1 MPSRTRVRCDRTAD
15 EVTGPPTRHT
25 NEEEDVMLKNL
36 MFVTIYVSDQDRALV
51 FYTQS
56 LGLQKCGDNPGPEGR
71 FLTVA
76 PRDESVQ
83 IVLWPGNPRQG
94 PAVDAA
100 EPSVVMGPIFLESD
114 DLREEFEVLRSRG
127 VEFVQPEPED
137 YAFGVRVT
145 ALDPDGNR
153 IELRQ
158 PNRS

>member
-1 MPSRTRVRCDRTAD
+1 
-15 EVTGPPTRHT
+15 
-25 NEEEDVMLKNL
+25 MLTNL
-36 MFVTIYVSDQDRALV
+36 MFATIYVSDQDRALA
-51 FYTQS
+51 FYTDR
-56 LGLQKCGDNPGPEGR
+56 LGLEKGVDSPTPEGR

-76 PRDESVQ
+76 PADTSVQ
-83 IVLWPGNPRQG
+83 ILLWPGNPGQPG

-100 EPSVVMGPIFLESD
+100 EPGMLAGTIFLEAD
-114 DLREEFEVLRSRG
+114 DLRKEFEVLRSRG

-158 PNRS
+158 PKRSPRSDS